1 MAKARFLA
9 ESQHF
14 SRFQLRPGK
23 DTAILDP
30 LPLSRLGSSHR
41 AHLTPPYTLI
51 RPLLV

>member
-14 SRFQLRPGK
+14 PRFQLRPGE
-23 DTAILDP
+23 DTAFLDR
-30 LPLSRLGSSHR
+30 LPLSRLGPSHR
-41 AHLTPPYTLI
+41 VRLTLSCTLI